1 MREVIKRLM
10 TACIGLVMC
19 VQALGAAATV
29 AYAAEASGSLSLTCL
44 YDSKP
49 VAQMEYRLYRVGGWT
64 GDGGLELDEA
74 WAQAGVSL
82 DQLST
87 ASDWRSAAEKLA
99 SYAGE
104 QELSWVAGKLTD
116 EAGKVT
122 FSELEDAL
130 YLLVPEVR
138 RADEGTY
145 SGVPELLALPSNGES
160 ALDIEPKIGFDA
172 PGDEDPWIN
181 PGVDE
186 PKDVDAEKD
195 TGPLSW
201 TGDATIPVA
210 IVALLMFAGV
220 AFVLASRRKPG
231 EDAPSNQGE

>member
-10 TACIGLVMC
+10 LVCAGLFACAQV
-19 VQALGAAATV
+19 LGASATA
-29 AYAAEASGSLSLTCL
+29 AYAAEASGSLTLTCL
-44 YDSKP
+44 YDSRP

-82 DQLST
+82 DQPST

-99 SYAGE
+99 SYANE
-104 QELSWVAGKLTD
+104 QEFSWVAGKLTD
-116 EAGKVT
+116 ASGEVT
-122 FSELEDAL
+122 FSGLEDAL
-130 YLLVPEVR
+130 YLLAPEAR
-138 RADEGTY
+138 RLDEGTY
-145 SGVPELLALPSNGES
+145 TGVPELLALPSDGES
-160 ALDIEPKIGFDA
+160 TLAIEPKIGYEA

-186 PKDVDAEKD
+186 PKDTDAEK
-195 TGPLSW
+195 GAGSLSW

-210 IVALLMFAGV
+210 IVALLVFAGV
-220 AFVLASRRKPG
+220 VLVLASRRKPS
-231 EDAPSNQGE
+231 EDASSNQGE